1 MAHVTK
7 GNVFRDLGF
16 DREEAEDLAM
26 RTYLMA
32 ELRKFIKKH
41 HMTQAK
47 AAEFF
52 GIPRPKISYI
62 QNGKIDKLSID
73 YLVRLLAKTGGQL
86 KYSFKQP
93 TEKRLKTAR
102 RAA

>member
-16 DREEAEDLAM
+16 AREQAEDLAM

-32 ELRKFIKKH
+32 ELRKFIKKDK
-41 HMTQAK
+41 MKQAR

-62 QNGKIDKLSID
+62 ENGKRCKWLIC
-73 YLVRLLAKTGGQL
+73 LAPLFHRSGC
-86 KYSFKQP
+86 
-93 TEKRLKTAR
+93 
-102 RAA
+102 

>member
-41 HMTQAK
+41 KMTQAE

-73 YLVRLLAKTGGQL
+73 YLVRLLSKTGGRL
-86 KYSFKQP
+86 NYSFKQP
-93 TEKRLKTAR
+93 TKKQVEAAR
-102 RAA
+102 DAA

>member
-16 DREEAEDLAM
+16 AREQAEDLAM

-32 ELRKFIKKH
+32 ELRKFIKKDK
-41 HMTQAK
+41 MKQAR

-62 QNGKIDKLSID
+62 ENGKIDKLSID
-73 YLVRLLAKTGGQL
+73 YLVRLLYKTGGRL

-93 TEKRLKTAR
+93 TKRQVEAAQ